1 MKVFLMTDIEG
12 VAGVSSHALH
22 SYPEGKYHEEAKRR
36 LTGEVNAAVEGLLEG
51 GASEVLVADGH
62 GPGGICFDHLHE
74 KALLLHGRPIT
85 REQLLGPV
93 WDCDVVAIVGQHARS
108 GVAHGNQNHT
118 FDSRAIDRMTLNG
131 REIGE
136 TYYLAAWAGL
146 KGIPVVFLSGD
157 AAACEEAEADI
168 PGIVTATVKWGQG
181 ANSEIC
187 LSGRASQSLIR
198 SRIREAMEIHRLSP
212 VAPVGMEGP
221 YELCIRWFSTQAA
234 DEAESVSGCDRL
246 DGKTTCYRSAR
257 LLDALK
263 RLHRP
268 ETLGD
273 TLKT

>member
-157 AAACEEAEADI
+157 AAACEEAEDDI

-198 SRIREAMEIHRLSP
+198 SRIREAMEIHRRSP

-246 DGKTTCYRSAR
+246 DGKTTSYRSAR
-257 LLDALK
+257 LLDTLK